1 MPRRGGLAYPIAYPT
16 LPISPTPILGQVDA
30 RDYRVGDADRE
41 QVAGLLQQAVGNG
54 MLTLDEFSDRMDA
67 ALAARTRGEL
77 SAVLVDL
84 PGMELAAGPHHVP
97 APSAGTTLP
106 LKVTM
111 SSIHRAGNWQVPERV
126 ALKSR
131 FSNVIIDLTQA
142 DIRTPVV
149 TLDVD
154 DICSSTDV
162 VVPDDFTA
170 DINGLRCVGSS
181 ANSKVSAAPPVGRV
195 HVIVRGDL
203 RFGAL
208 TVKHPFG
215 AWLRKTLR

>member
-1 MPRRGGLAYPIAYPT
+1 ML
-16 LPISPTPILGQVDA
+16 PILGRVDP
-30 RDYRVGDADRE
+30 RDFRVGHADRE
-41 QVAGLLQQAVGNG
+41 QVAGLLQQAVGQG

-77 SAVLVDL
+77 SAVLIDL
-84 PGMELAAGPHHVP
+84 PGMQLAPALWERAEPHPP
-97 APSAGTTLP
+97 APPVNTALP

-111 SSIHRAGNWQVPERV
+111 SSIRRSGHWQVPDRV

-142 DIRTPVV
+142 EIRTPLVA
-149 TLDVD
+149 LDVD
-154 DICSSTDV
+154 DICSSIEIV
-162 VVPDDFTA
+162 LPDDFTA
-170 DINGLRCVGSS
+170 DLNGLRCLGSS
-181 ANSKVSAAPPVGRV
+181 ANSKVSPAPPAGRV
-195 HVIVRGDL
+195 HMIVRGNL

>member
-1 MPRRGGLAYPIAYPT
+1 M
-16 LPISPTPILGQVDA
+16 PILGRVDP
-30 RDYRVGDADRE
+30 RDFRVGNADRE
-41 QVAGLLQQAVGNG
+41 QVAGLLQQAVGQG

-77 SAVLVDL
+77 SAVVMDL
-84 PGMELAAGPHHVP
+84 PGMQLAPEPAGQHLP
-97 APSAGTTLP
+97 APPTGTPLP

-126 ALKSR
+126 ALKTR
-131 FSNVIIDLTQA
+131 FSSVIIDLTQA

-154 DICSSTDV
+154 DICSSTDI

-170 DINGLRCVGSS
+170 DLNGLRCMGSS
-181 ANSKVSAAPPVGRV
+181 ANSRVGSAPPAGRV
-195 HVIVRGDL
+195 HVIVRGNL

-215 AWLRKTLR
+215 AWLRKTFR